1 MANENNDSMA
11 KGLVIGFVSGAIV
24 GAVVGL
30 LFAPKPGR
38 ELRADIREKAGDLA
52 ENAEEYIQK
61 ARAKATELI
70 NEGKRRSDDLITDA
84 RKKADTLLGDAERI
98 LGDARSKNAGERG
111 RTS

>member
-1 MANENNDSMA
+1 MANENNDGMA
-11 KGLVIGFVSGAIV
+11 KGLVVGFISGAIV

-30 LFAPKPGR
+30 LFAPKAGK

-52 ENAEEYIQK
+52 EEAEEYIQK

-70 NEGKRRSDDLITDA
+70 NEGKKRSNDLISDA

-98 LGDARSKNAGERG
+98 LGDARSKNTGDRG